1 MEAGPARL
9 GPGWSRLFLDTSRY
23 RFLIPKLTADRVS
36 NVSSN
41 GREGIVPTGG
51 HGKTER
57 RNFRVRSRGW
67 GTQARP
73 SPRGR
78 MVIHASR
85 GVNLFRK
92 SRGSAAGCGD
102 GDGRCVV
109 AAVAVSARRGER
121 VVHTLGK
128 TSS

>member
-1 MEAGPARL
+1 MEAGGGGL
-9 GPGWSRLFLDTSRY
+9 GPRSWLFLDTSRY
-23 RFLIPKLTADRVS
+23 RFLIPKLTLTGVKRFA
-36 NVSSN
+36 N